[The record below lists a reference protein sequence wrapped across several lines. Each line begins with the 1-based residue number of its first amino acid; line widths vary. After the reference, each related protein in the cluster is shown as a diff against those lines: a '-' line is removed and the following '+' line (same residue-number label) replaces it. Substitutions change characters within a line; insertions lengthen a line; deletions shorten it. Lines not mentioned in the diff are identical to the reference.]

1 MKEKVMQGKPYAGNP
16 HVRFDEGA
24 VVPARLGRFTLLY
37 KGLGL
42 SVLSSLVSCAVWAAE
57 STLLDGKVVI
67 TSDDDTGSITSL
79 VATPSGGETLTIPS
93 SARAPCASAP
103 RRRG

>member
-1 MKEKVMQGKPYAGNP
+1 M
-16 HVRFDEGA
+16 
-24 VVPARLGRFTLLY
+24 